1 MAGESAVNRA
11 AMATAA
17 QQVEDAVT
25 QVRGQQSQLAGF
37 HGDMMGGWQGTAASA
52 FTTAYEQFNADFTQV
67 INALQEFQ
75 PKLTTTRSKYEANE
89 QVLTSSANR
98 VAGQINH

>member
-1 MAGESAVNRA
+1 MAAESAVNRA

-37 HGDMMGGWQGTAASA
+37 HSDMMSGWVGTAASA
-52 FTTAYEQFNADFTQV
+52 FTAAYEAFNTDFTQV

-75 PKLTTTRSKYEANE
+75 PKLTTSRSRYEANE
-89 QVLTSSANR
+89 QVLTTSANR

>member
-1 MAGESAVNRA
+1 MAAESAVNRA

-17 QQVEDAVT
+17 KQVEDAVT

-37 HGDMMGGWQGTAASA
+37 HGDLMAGWQGQAASS
-52 FTTAYEQFNADFTQV
+52 FTTAYEAFNADFTQV
-67 INALQEFQ
+67 INALQEFY
-75 PKLTTTRSKYEANE
+75 PRLTTTRSRYEANE

-98 VAGQINH
+98 VASAINR

>member
-1 MAGESAVNRA
+1 MAAESAVNRA

-17 QQVEDAVT
+17 KQVEDAVT

-37 HGDMMGGWQGTAASA
+37 HGDLMAGWQGQAASA
-52 FTTAYEQFNADFTQV
+52 FTTAYESFNADFTQV
-67 INALQEFQ
+67 INALQEFY
-75 PKLTTTRSKYEANE
+75 PRLTTTRSRYEANE

-98 VAGQINH
+98 VAGQINR